1 LGKAFC
7 VVGVIVAGQA
17 AVNGLSEQRDQAV
30 SDIPASATFLEV
42 VAGGTGKAQGIIQF
56 SDGQETGVGGDG
68 RAVKFQADAGI
79 ELEPEG
85 VFSPS
90 PIGRL
95 QEGYAILPYWVKS

>member
-1 LGKAFC
+1 MDW
-7 VVGVIVAGQA
+7 
-17 AVNGLSEQRDQAV
+17 SEQRDQVV

-79 ELEPEG
+79 ELEPERG
-85 VFSPS
+85 LFAVTHWVP
-90 PIGRL
+90 PGRL
-95 QEGYAILPYWVKS
+95 RYSSISGEIIAQL